1 MLKLFNQT
9 DEKIEW
15 RNGAKCWELLRRH
28 KPFFKAAAKY
38 YGDPNIGLF
47 EEEPNF
53 IAACCMKWMVKPRF
67 QKMRR
72 SRKWLVWDGPDL
84 TRTEARSFKALRL
97 NQPWPE
103 TPEKFRKEPAGI
115 TRHPLP
121 PPPRPP
127 VRFNRPPFGPLAESA
142 EERRPGH
149 RISLTRVNSE
159 NILIGIPRGSY
170 TNTEVDQ
177 LMKRVKALYRHE
189 QPILRKRP
197 ESFLGSAK
205 QWTAFL
211 LFRQEGSIKG
221 ACSQWDEIYCKAKY
235 DREMALERH
244 KFLITRSMEVIRAWP
259 IGFYPKPHSS

>member
-1 MLKLFNQT
+1 MLKLFNPT

-15 RNGAKCWELLRRH
+15 RNGAKCWELLRRY
-28 KPFFKAAAKY
+28 PQFKKDAESYVA
-38 YGDPNIGLF
+38 DPDVRLF
-47 EEEPNF
+47 SNDCN

-67 QKMRR
+67 QKLPR
-72 SRKWLVWDGPDL
+72 SRKWVVWDGPNL
-84 TRTEARSFKALRL
+84 TRTEARSFKPLRM
-97 NQPWPE
+97 NQPWAE
-103 TPEKFRKEPAGI
+103 TPEKFRKELAGM
-115 TRHPLP
+115 TRYSLQNPT
-121 PPPRPP
+121 RQP
-127 VRFNRPPFGPLAESA
+127 VHFKLPPFGNIDESA
-142 EERRPGH
+142 EEWRLEN
-149 RISLTRVNSE
+149 RIRLNRINSE

-177 LMKRVKALYRHE
+177 LMKRVKALYRRQ

-235 DREMALERH
+235 EREMALERH
-244 KFLITRSMEVIRAWP
+244 KFKITKYVKAIKNWQVK
-259 IGFYPKPHSS
+259 IYPGKM